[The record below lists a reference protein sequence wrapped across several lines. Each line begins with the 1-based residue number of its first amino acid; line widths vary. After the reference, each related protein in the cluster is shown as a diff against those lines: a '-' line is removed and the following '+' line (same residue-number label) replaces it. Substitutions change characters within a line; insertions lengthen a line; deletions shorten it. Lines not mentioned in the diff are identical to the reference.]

1 MNLGRLRAIM
11 RKEFIQMRR
20 DRGTLAL
27 MLGVPIMQLTLFGYA
42 IRQDVRNLPTVIY
55 DASRTQESRALVQR
69 FDATGNFRVRGE
81 VSSYAEALRRVD
93 TGRAAAAIVIDE
105 DYARRIKRGRPAQVQ
120 VLVDATDPTA
130 SQSAIATALMVGQTT
145 NLRIFSQR
153 LGTPVAASQM
163 PLDVRVRPLYNPALK
178 SALFIVPGI
187 IGMILSNL
195 LIIMTALAV
204 VRERETGTLEQ
215 LIVTPLTRTEIML
228 GKIGPY
234 VVVGLVQLSAVLI
247 VGHLA
252 FRVPIRGSLLLI
264 YFVSLLFII
273 ASLGLG
279 LFISTLVTRQAQAIQ
294 ASFFFLLPN
303 VLLSGFMFPREAM
316 PKAAAAIGLILPLTH
331 FLQVMRGIVL
341 KGVGLEALWP
351 QVLALIGFSALF
363 ITFSALRFHKQLG

>member
-1 MNLGRLRAIM
+1 MNLGRLRAM
-11 RKEFIQMRR
+11 LLKEFIQMRR
-20 DRGTLAL
+20 DRGTLGL

-42 IRQDVRNLPTVIY
+42 IRQDVRNLPTVVY

-69 FDATGNFRVRGE
+69 FDATGNFRLRGE
-81 VSSYAEALRRVD
+81 VSSYAEAIKRVD
-93 TGRAAAAIVIDE
+93 HGRARAAIIIGE
-105 DYARRIKRGRPAQVQ
+105 DYARRIKRGRPVHVQ

-130 SQSAIATALMVGQTT
+130 SQSAIGAAQLVGQTA
-145 NLRIFSQR
+145 NVSILAQR
-153 LGTPVAASQM
+153 TGLPIAVGRM
-163 PLDVRVRPLYNPALK
+163 PFDVRVRPLYNPALK

-234 VVVGLVQLSAVLI
+234 VLVGLVQLTAVLI
-247 VGHLA
+247 VGHLV
-252 FRVPIRGSLLLI
+252 FRVPIRGSVLLI
-264 YFVSLLFII
+264 YFVSLLFIV

-294 ASFFFLLPN
+294 ASVFFLLPN

-316 PKAAAAIGLILPLTH
+316 PNAAAAIGLILPLTH
-331 FLQVMRGIVL
+331 FLQIMRGIVL

-351 QVLALIGFSALF
+351 QVLALVGFSALF
-363 ITFSALRFHKQLG
+363 ITFSTLRFHKQIG